1 MIYGI
6 LGDLEVRDS
15 AGGAVELPVGRARA
29 VLAVLLLNANRSVSA
44 DDLVAA
50 AWGDR
55 GVSHAQLHKAVSAVR
70 KTLAAAGRPEAL
82 TTLNRYGYELAV
94 HEDDLDVLRFRRL
107 FQQADGSAREI
118 ALLREALALWQ
129 SDRPLANMRLET
141 VADEIE
147 TLRRQRKRA
156 AIRLFTLELDRGAHA
171 EVIEDLVAFAIQYP
185 DDAKLCRLLLTA
197 LHRDGQ
203 VEEIIPAV
211 ERYESASATPDQRL
225 RRLAYALV
233 SGDGAEAVV
242 VPRQLPPPP
251 PYFVGRSGLLA
262 EVRWLLSEPRWPVLA
277 ISGPGGIGK
286 TALALRAAHDVV
298 ASYPD
303 GQLWADLGG
312 TGASPADPAEV
323 LAQFLRALGVTV
335 VPETRNERATLF
347 RSTVAGRRVLVLL
360 DDAVDG
366 VQIRD
371 LLPGDGH
378 SAVVIT
384 ARRRLP
390 GVEAPTHHVA
400 PLSAFDEATA
410 RRLFHEIVADG
421 RVDLTGDEEIVD
433 AVVRLCG
440 GLPLAVRMAALLRV
454 EAFHRSTGELLRRL
468 KEQGPTAFAYGTESL
483 ARTLG
488 AGLLRLDDRARR
500 LFLGLGLLALPAFSE
515 WTAAAV
521 LGEQDTAAAVL
532 GEQDTAA
539 AVLGEQDA
547 AAAVLGE
554 QDAAAAGEA
563 LHQLAAIG
571 MVDALPGGG
580 RYRFHDLTREY
591 ARGLATTTP
600 EWPDGLAGAPLRA
613 GLALLSLTRRAHA
626 GFYGADFDVAHS
638 DAPDVPVPPG
648 ELEAAAADP
657 YAWFERERANI
668 RATVEQAAALGRADI
683 CWDLAVS
690 AHEFYAVRGYFDDWR
705 ATHEVALA
713 ACRAAGDRRGEG
725 IVLTMLGMPPLVAS
739 GSAGVSGVP
748 ELERA
753 VMLLREAGERHALA
767 IAQRTLAN
775 ALRRNGELGRPL
787 SLFAEALAHYQESG
801 DLVGCQQALRFIGQA
816 HLDRGDAESAVAV
829 LREAEQMARAQGQAR
844 VLAPAL
850 YWLGQAQLARADLP
864 AAEAEFGEVLRMSP
878 PGSGLAHAYALH
890 GRGDLALARG
900 DAGAA
905 APLLDEAEALAHDA
919 ADAALEG
926 RVGLSRAAAE
936 ALRGRHADRVAVLRR
951 ALVPVR
957 ASGSAKLEIRVEA
970 ELADAYDRLE
980 DVAEAKAARDRV
992 AELYDRGN
1000 VPASD
1005 RLFLSS

>member
-15 AGGAVELPVGRARA
+15 TGGVVELPVGRARA
-29 VLAVLLLNANRSVSA
+29 VLAVLLLNANHPVSA

-70 KTLAAAGRPEAL
+70 KTLAAAGRDASL
-82 TTLNRYGYELAV
+82 RTHNRYGYELV
-94 HEDDLDVLRFRRL
+94 VSEGDLDMLRFRRL
-107 FQQADGSAREI
+107 FQRADGSAGEI
-118 ALLREALALWQ
+118 ALLREALTLWR
-129 SDRPLANMRLET
+129 SDRPLSNMRLET

-147 TLRRQRKRA
+147 ALRRQRKRA
-156 AIRLFTLELDRGAHA
+156 ATRLFTLEIDRGAHA
-171 EVIEDLVAFAIQYP
+171 EVIDDLVAFAAQYP
-185 DDAKLCRLLLTA
+185 DDAKLCRLLVDG

-211 ERYESASATPDQRL
+211 ERYESASATPDQSL
-225 RRLAYALV
+225 RRFAYGLV
-233 SGDGAEAVV
+233 SGGGDVAETAV

-251 PYFVGRSGLLA
+251 PYFVGRDSLLA
-262 EVRWLLSEPRWPVLA
+262 EIRWLLSERRWPVLA
-277 ISGPGGIGK
+277 VSGPGGIGK
-286 TALALRAAHDVV
+286 TALVLRAAHD
-298 ASYPD
+298 AAGAYPD

-323 LAQFLRALGVTV
+323 LAQFLRALGVTA

-366 VQIRD
+366 AQIRD
-371 LLPGDGH
+371 LLPGGGD
-378 SAVVIT
+378 SVVVIT

-390 GVEAPTHHVA
+390 DIGAPTHHVA
-400 PLSAFDEATA
+400 PLGAFDETTA

-421 RVDLTGDEEIVD
+421 RVDLTGEEETVE

-454 EAFHRSTGELLRRL
+454 EAFHRSTGDLLRRL
-468 KEQGPTAFAYGTESL
+468 TEQGPTAFAYGTESL

-500 LFLGLGLLALPAFSE
+500 LFPGLGLLALPSFGE

-521 LGEQDTAAAVL
+521 LGEP
-532 GEQDTAA
+532 GP
-539 AVLGEQDA
+539 
-547 AAAVLGE
+547 
-554 QDAAAAGEA
+554 AAGEA

-571 MVDALPGGG
+571 MVDAVPGAA

-591 ARGLATTTP
+591 ARGLATSEP
-600 EWPDGLAGAPLRA
+600 GRPDGLAGAPLRV
-613 GLALLSLTRRAHA
+613 GLALLSLTRRAHTA
-626 GFYGADFDVAHS
+626 FYGGDFDVAHS
-638 DAPDVPVPPG
+638 DIADIPVPAG
-648 ELEAAAADP
+648 ELEAAVAEP

-668 RATVEQAAALGRADI
+668 RAVVEQAAALGRADL

-739 GSAGVSGVP
+739 GSSGVSGVP

-753 VMLLREAGERHALA
+753 VMLLRETGERHVLA
-767 IAQRTLAN
+767 VAQRTLAN
-775 ALRRNGELGRPL
+775 ALRRNGELQRPL
-787 SLFAEALAHYQESG
+787 ALFAEALAHYHQSR
-801 DLVGCQQALRFIGQA
+801 DLVGSQQALRFIGQA

-829 LREAEQMARAQGQAR
+829 LREAEQMARRQGQVR

-850 YWLGQAQLARADLP
+850 YWLGQAYLARADLP
-864 AAEAEFGEVLRMSP
+864 AAGAAFDEVLRMSP
-878 PGSGLAHAYALH
+878 PSSGVAHAYALH
-890 GRGDLALARG
+890 GLGDLALARG

-905 APLLDEAEALAHDA
+905 VPLLEEAEALAHEA
-919 ADAALEG
+919 ADAGLEG
-926 RVGLSRAAAE
+926 RVGLSLAAAE
-936 ALRGRHADRVAVLRR
+936 ALEGRHGARVTVLRR
-951 ALVPVR
+951 ALVPIR
-957 ASGSAKLEIRVEA
+957 SYGSAKLEIRVEA

-980 DVAEAKAARDRV
+980 NVAEAKAARDRV
-992 AELYDRGN
+992 TDLYDRGN
-1000 VPASD
+1000 VPPED
-1005 RLFLSS
+1005 RRAI